1 MHLPCSPTARRFWDD
16 SWSKPRPNAVP
27 ALFTFPHTL
36 SIITLSTVMSRND
49 YARSR
54 FESIC
59 AGEYCQPCQTPTI
72 VSSVGGVSV
81 NEPCECIRD
90 RPKEWLLA
98 ARMSSIAPNSLIVV
112 GPDGAP
118 TTTGGKNQVRNTVT
132 ASSRS
137 EGEALDAKRLKD
149 MSHAVAK
156 FALTNAGYG
165 FVLPALED
173 VRRLEPPASGTSF
186 AEYSGSLSKQVTTV
200 FGATMPR
207 RVKESES
214 LAHFDQY
221 EIDLIVQQLRSRPE
235 SLSCQAYNSILRR
248 IPERA
253 TAVMREVILN
263 QALARVK
270 PDAQDILPN
279 QSALSA
285 SFTATESLSQMESG
299 AGISASK
306 WL

>member
-1 MHLPCSPTARRFWDD
+1 
-16 SWSKPRPNAVP
+16 
-27 ALFTFPHTL
+27 
-36 SIITLSTVMSRND
+36 
-49 YARSR
+49 
-54 FESIC
+54 
-59 AGEYCQPCQTPTI
+59 
-72 VSSVGGVSV
+72 
-81 NEPCECIRD
+81 
-90 RPKEWLLA
+90 
-98 ARMSSIAPNSLIVV
+98 MSSIAPNSLIVV

-132 ASSRS
+132 ASARS
-137 EGEALDAKRLKD
+137 EGEIADQKRLND

-156 FALTNAGYG
+156 FALTKSGYG
-165 FVLPALED
+165 FVPHALEC
-173 VRRLEPPASGTSF
+173 VKRLDSPSSGTCF

-200 FGATMPR
+200 FGDTKPKR
-207 RVKESES
+207 GKECES
-214 LAHFDQY
+214 LAHFDPY
-221 EIDLIVQQLRSRPE
+221 EIDYIVKQLRSRPG
-235 SLSCQAYNSILRR
+235 SVSCQAYDSSEMR

-253 TAVMREVILN
+253 TADMREILKK

-299 AGISASK
+299 AGMSASK